1 MILLAADTSGKQGSI
16 ALAKCG
22 PGNECQILEVV
33 ALSGGAFSAQ
43 LVPQIAELLAKR
55 GFIKHDIGGFAVA
68 TGPGSFTGLRVGLA
82 AIKALAEAL
91 AKPIAAIS
99 LLNAVAVAAGMNAKI
114 FAALDAGRG
123 EIYLAE
129 YEAGKPTDFGER
141 LLTREDFFAQ
151 ARSPGSG
158 SVATPDEWIAEAA
171 RDAGIEAVIVKRP
184 DSAEIAILGWKAL
197 HTGLMVLP
205 EELDANYVRRSDAEI
220 FAKPGFK
227 S

>member
-22 PGNECQILEVV
+22 PENECQILEMV

-43 LVPQIAELLAKR
+43 LVPQIAELLAR
-55 GFIKHDIGGFAVA
+55 HGFTKHDIGGFAVA

-99 LLNAVAVAAGMNAKI
+99 LLNAVALAAETNTKI

-141 LLTREDFFAQ
+141 LMTREDFLAHV
-151 ARSPGSG
+151 RSRSI
-158 SVATPDEWIAEAA
+158 ATPDGWIAEAA
-171 RDAGIEAVIVKRP
+171 RDAGIEAVIVERP
-184 DSAEIAILGWKAL
+184 DSAEIAILGWRNLQA
-197 HTGLMVLP
+197 GLTVSP

-220 FAKPGFK
+220 FSKPGSK

>member
-22 PGNECQILEVV
+22 AGNECQILEMVP
-33 ALSGGAFSAQ
+33 LSGGAFSAQ
-43 LVPQIAELLAKR
+43 LVPQIAELLAKH
-55 GFIKHDIGGFAVA
+55 GFTKHDVGGFAVA

-91 AKPIAAIS
+91 AKPIAAVS
-99 LLNAVAVAAGMNAKI
+99 LLNAVAVAAETNIKM

-123 EIYLAE
+123 EVYLGE
-129 YEAGKPTDFGER
+129 FEAGTLTEFGER
-141 LLTREDFFAQ
+141 LLTKEEFLVRAKG
-151 ARSPGSG
+151 R

-171 RDAGIEAVIVKRP
+171 RNAGIEAVIVKKP
-184 DSAEIAILGWKAL
+184 DSGDIAMLGWKAL
-197 HTGLMVLP
+197 RAGLTVSP

-220 FAKPGFK
+220 FAKPGIK

>member
-22 PGNECQILEVV
+22 PGNECQILEM
-33 ALSGGAFSAQ
+33 APLAGGAFSAQ
-43 LVPQIAELLAKR
+43 LVPQIAELLGKH
-55 GFIKHDIGGFAVA
+55 GFTKHDIGGFAVA

-91 AKPIAAIS
+91 DKPIAAIS
-99 LLNAVAVAAGMNAKI
+99 LLNAVAVAAETNVKI

-123 EIYLAE
+123 EIYLGE
-129 YEAGKPTDFGER
+129 FETGKPTDFGER
-141 LLTREDFFAQ
+141 LLTKEEFLVHAK
-151 ARSPGSG
+151 GL
-158 SVATPDEWIAEAA
+158 SVATPDEWIADAA
-171 RDAGIEAVIVKRP
+171 RDAGIEVVIVKRT
-184 DSAEIAILGWKAL
+184 DSGEIATLGWKDLQAGV
-197 HTGLMVLP
+197 TVSP

-220 FAKPGFK
+220 FAKPGK

>member
-22 PGNECQILEVV
+22 PGNECRILETV
-33 ALSGGAFSAQ
+33 ALSGGALSAQ
-43 LVPQIAELLAKR
+43 LVPQIAELLAKL
-55 GFIKHDIGGFAVA
+55 GFTKHDVAGFAVA

-99 LLNAVAVAAGMNAKI
+99 LLNAVAVAAETNAKI

-123 EIYLAE
+123 EVYLAE
-129 YEAGKPTDFGER
+129 YQAGKPTDFGER
-141 LLTREDFFAQ
+141 LLTKDDFLIRA
-151 ARSPGSG
+151 SSG
-158 SVATPDEWIAEAA
+158 NVATPDLWIAEAA
-171 RDAGIEAVIVKRP
+171 RNAGIEVVIVKRP
-184 DSAEIAILGWKAL
+184 DSGQIAILGWKVL
-197 HTGLMVLP
+197 QTGLTVSP

-220 FAKPGFK
+220 FAKPGA
-227 S
+227 